1 MVAAIAP
8 GTGARTPRMAPA
20 QAIGRARNG
29 RVVQSLAA
37 RRHAGLG
44 RPGEHRALPCKFSG
58 GFRAA
63 TVADAAVVKLARAL
77 RVMARPKV
85 FLPILL
91 AGALL
96 FLAISLGD
104 IGKVMGRI
112 RAIPLWNLGVALGC
126 AAIYLIFKSLQLHLL
141 LNDLGAY
148 PQRRRFALAFAVGEL
163 AVTFPLGIFSQ
174 NWVLSE
180 QDRIHFG
187 RSSAATVVM
196 LLMEMAVV
204 LLLLTVA
211 GIPGW
216 PPLRPL
222 AGAVLI
228 AIATLMFG
236 VLHFEP
242 LAQNIA
248 GRVKRGKLSQAI
260 DETIGLIR
268 GLKRLAAWRVLL
280 VNLAITAV
288 YLGALCAAFM
298 AIGRGVG
305 ERQLT
310 YVQAATIYCFSLAAV
325 LLTGGLS
332 GQIGTVEIVGMN
344 AARAWGVGYTDGLAL
359 MLGFRL
365 AWTGSMWLLNTPIAI
380 MFWRELR
387 PPPRK
392 RIRGDRSRT
401 ENS

>member
-1 MVAAIAP
+1 M
-8 GTGARTPRMAPA
+8 
-20 QAIGRARNG
+20 
-29 RVVQSLAA
+29 
-37 RRHAGLG
+37 
-44 RPGEHRALPCKFSG
+44 
-58 GFRAA
+58 
-63 TVADAAVVKLARAL
+63 KLAHAL

-91 AGALL
+91 AGALF

-112 RAIPLWNLGVALGC
+112 RAIPLLNLGAALGC

-141 LNDLGAY
+141 LNDLGAH
-148 PQRRRFALAFAVGEL
+148 PQRKRFALAFAVGEL

-180 QDRIHFG
+180 EDRIHFG

-196 LLMEMAVV
+196 LLMEIAVV
-204 LLLLTVA
+204 LLLLTIV

-222 AGAVLI
+222 AGVLLVMI
-228 AIATLMFG
+228 AALMFG
-236 VLHFEP
+236 VLHFESF
-242 LAQNIA
+242 AQRLA
-248 GRVKRGKLSQAI
+248 GRVKNEKLHKAL
-260 DETIGLIR
+260 DETVGLIR
-268 GLKRLAAWRVLL
+268 GLKRLAALRVLF
-280 VNLAITAV
+280 VNFAITAV

-298 AIGRGVG
+298 AIGHGVG
-305 ERQLT
+305 EDQLT

-332 GQIGTVEIVGMN
+332 GQIGTIEIIGMN

-359 MLGFRL
+359 MLGFRV
-365 AWTGSMWLLNTPIAI
+365 AWTGSMWLLNTPIAV
-380 MFWRELR
+380 MFWRALR
-387 PPPRK
+387 PRAEE
-392 RIRGDRSRT
+392 REAAHRSPQ